1 MRRSNFISAGL
12 LVALICLVV
21 PGKSQEVSKYNLGV
35 MLQKGQLI
43 TTPANQTKRLKIPCP
58 AR

>member
-1 MRRSNFISAGL
+1 MRRSKFISAGL
-12 LVALICLVV
+12 FIALICLVV